1 MKQIYTK
8 GKSTKTS
15 IKDKEKAKMWE
26 RNFNPFST
34 TTATK
39 TVKTTLR
46 KAADHTCDTV
56 LKKCVSSKV
65 LIFV

>member
-1 MKQIYTK
+1 MKRIYTK

-46 KAADHTCDTV
+46 KATDHTCWHFNCIFAA
-56 LKKCVSSKV
+56 KK
-65 LIFV
+65 